1 MNPVNMFKS
10 QRIDRLLF
18 GTVATISIAVL
29 AVVVYVGYELS
40 AKKLAENATRYQQTV
55 LNQINRQLAQQI
67 EYIEQLS
74 LTAVRHIES
83 LENVQ
88 VRVSGY
94 ERFTFFQSL
103 GTYLAQLTY
112 SSPAI
117 DSIEYYL
124 AEGKAFPGDNLF
136 AVRFF
141 DAEAITKTPWSNE
154 MQSADAAWIAPHRVG
169 TPRGDVEVVSFARKA
184 VSKSGNTLGWLLIHV
199 KPAHLESIMLGGE
212 SNNNVSGRVLL
223 DSRGNQMV
231 GVGNRLSAD
240 HIALF
245 LQHLDGT
252 SGSERIRLFSGGKRD
267 DQFVVWIRMLDTGWM
282 LLEVTPWSE
291 IAAGSVQVARFL
303 LIIGVAGSALLLLFT
318 LVFSKFYTRP
328 ISLLLNAMGNFSIG
342 MRHYDLPN
350 DYRNEFGVLFAGFR
364 KLTDRITELYESLKE
379 EYRRKKEAEINALQ
393 ANINPHFLY
402 NTLNQLNWM
411 AIDAG
416 QENISHALELL
427 GRMLRLGLS
436 NGERFIPL
444 KDEMEYLQCYLD
456 IQRIRLGDGLDY
468 KLDVCPDAEHLFVPK
483 LTLQP
488 FVENSVIHGF
498 HGRDGGL
505 IRVEARKEDE
515 RLVVRIADDG
525 VGVTPDWRQMRGSK
539 KGGYG
544 IRNVEER
551 LHVYFGQ
558 RASVTVRPLEA
569 GGTEVIVAMPALAEI
584 PETLFD

>member
-1 MNPVNMFKS
+1 MNLFKS

-29 AVVVYVGYELS
+29 AVVVYVGYSLS

-55 LNQINRQLAQQI
+55 LNQINRQLMQQI
-67 EYIEQLS
+67 DYIEQLS

-83 LENVQ
+83 SENVQ
-88 VRVSGY
+88 VRVSEY

-124 AEGKAFPGDNLF
+124 VEGKAYPIDNPF

-141 DAEAITKTPWSNE
+141 DAEAITRAPWSDE
-154 MQSADAAWIAPHRVG
+154 LQSADAAWIAPHRIG

-184 VSKSGNTLGWLLIHV
+184 VSKSGNPLGWLLIHV

-212 SNNNVSGRVLL
+212 SNGEGSGRVLL
-223 DSRGNQMV
+223 DGRGNQMV

-240 HIALF
+240 HIVLI
-245 LQHLDGT
+245 LQHMDGT
-252 SGSERIRLFSGGKRD
+252 GGGKRIRLSSDGKRD
-267 DQFVVWIRMLDTGWM
+267 DQFVVWVQMLNTGWV

-291 IAAGSVQVARFL
+291 IVAGSVQVARL
-303 LIIGVAGSALLLLFT
+303 LTLISVAGSALLLLFT

-328 ISLLLNAMGNFSIG
+328 ISLLLNAMGSFSIG
-342 MRHYDLPN
+342 MRQYDLPN

-364 KLTDRITELYESLKE
+364 KLTDRITELYGSLKE
-379 EYRRKKEAEINALQ
+379 EYRRKKEAEISALQ

-416 QENISHALELL
+416 QEKISHALELL

-468 KLDVCPDAEHLFVPK
+468 NLDAGPDAEPLYVPK

-488 FVENSVIHGF
+488 FVENSIIHGF
-498 HGRDGGL
+498 HDRDSGL
-505 IRVEARKEDE
+505 IRVEARREGE
-515 RLVVRIADDG
+515 RLVIRIVDDG
-525 VGVTPDWRQMRGSK
+525 VGVTPDWRRMRGSK

-551 LHVYFGQ
+551 LYVYFGQ
-558 RASVTVRPLEA
+558 RASVTVQPLEA
-569 GGTEVIVAMPALAEI
+569 GGTEVIIAMPALAEI
-584 PETLFD
+584 PENL